1 MQILYA
7 QTAAI
12 DIYKSQIIKSGEL
25 WGSYCLKYELGS
37 ESADIDEYYDIP
49 QAYSA
54 LDQESAFKKKSST
67 RKIEICFDIDGVLFS
82 RTEDKNYSNAIPNKG
97 IIELL
102 QKIHGK
108 GFRIVLH
115 TARGSR
121 TGKNWIEITKKQLQ
135 RNDIPYD
142 ELRFEK
148 PGSDFYIDDKNISVK
163 KLKKILGL

>member
-1 MQILYA
+1 M
-7 QTAAI
+7 
-12 DIYKSQIIKSGEL
+12 
-25 WGSYCLKYELGS
+25 
-37 ESADIDEYYDIP
+37 
-49 QAYSA
+49 
-54 LDQESAFKKKSST
+54 
-67 RKIEICFDIDGVLFS
+67 
-82 RTEDKNYSNAIPNKG
+82 
-97 IIELL
+97 

-163 KLKKILGL
+163 KLKKILGLWLLKLGYFVEIKRIQFLLYERL